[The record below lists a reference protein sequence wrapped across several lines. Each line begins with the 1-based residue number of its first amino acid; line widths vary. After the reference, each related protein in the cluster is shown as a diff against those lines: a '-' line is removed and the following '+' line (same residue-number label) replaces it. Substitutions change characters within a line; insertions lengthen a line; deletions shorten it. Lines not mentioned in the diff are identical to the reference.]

1 VTRVAACLSLF
12 GVVLLVTALVFRPVR
27 RFRVVDTSMQPTLQP
42 GDRLIVR
49 RWVRLRPRD
58 LVVFVDH
65 EARRT
70 HLVKRVEALTLTGDV
85 IVTGDNPNVSR
96 DSRHFGAVP
105 RGLVV
110 GRAVYRYL
118 PGARR
123 GRL

>member
-1 VTRVAACLSLF
+1 
-12 GVVLLVTALVFRPVR
+12 
-27 RFRVVDTSMQPTLQP
+27 MQPVLEP

-49 RWVRLRPRD
+49 RWARLKPRD
-58 LVVFVDH
+58 LVVFLDP

-70 HLVKRVEALTLTGDV
+70 HLVKRVAAVTPSGEV
-85 IVTGDNPNVSR
+85 IVRGDNPNVSR
-96 DSRHFGAVP
+96 DSRHFGPVP

-110 GRAVYRYL
+110 GRVMYRYL